1 MFGKSKKTKRLL
13 SDTLESVHIMSSEA
27 IRVPAFNLHPS
38 DIQGAL
44 RKNNFFLNSHTGKK
58 QDIKPLVGTEV
69 NTKRDCVNLC
79 LASLS
84 FTAKKESYLSQS
96 C

>member
-13 SDTLESVHIMSSEA
+13 RDTLESVHIMSSEA

-44 RKNNFFLNSHTGKK
+44 EKTIFSLTRILTKK
-58 QDIKPLVGTEV
+58 QDIKPLVGTSEH
-69 NTKRDCVNLC
+69 K
-79 LASLS
+79 A
-84 FTAKKESYLSQS
+84 
-96 C
+96 